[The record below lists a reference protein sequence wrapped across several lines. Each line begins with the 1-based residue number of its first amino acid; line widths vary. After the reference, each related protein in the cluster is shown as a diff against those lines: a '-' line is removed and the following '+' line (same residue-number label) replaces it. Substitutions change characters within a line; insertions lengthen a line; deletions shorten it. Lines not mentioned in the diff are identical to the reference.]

1 MSYTEILDY
10 MYSRLPMFHR
20 IGPPAYKPDLKNTI
34 KLCNLLGN
42 PQDNFRS
49 IHVAGTNGKGSVSHM
64 LASILQQQG
73 LRVGLYTS
81 PHLKDFR
88 ERIRVNGKKISKSYF
103 IAFIR
108 KHQPDFDKIQ
118 PSFFEMT
125 VGLAFQYFS
134 DQQVDIAVIETGLGG
149 RLDSTNVIKPL
160 LSVITNISYDHTQL
174 LGKTLARIAGEKA
187 GIIKPRIPVV
197 IGETQPETVNIF
209 KRVAK
214 SHGSSITFAD
224 RIYSTA
230 NVRPAGQRSKN
241 LVLDILRDDEP
252 WMRHI
257 SSPLPGIYQLK
268 NIVTVMAA
276 CDALNDQGFGISQEQ
291 IKTGIRDSAKLTGI
305 KGRWQVL
312 GKKPL
317 IVCDTGHNASGLTAI
332 IDQIGMTPHANL
344 HIVFGLVSDK
354 AVDDMLNILPRSA
367 TYYFCRADIP
377 RGLDAIELE
386 RKAGD
391 FNLKGKAYPSVISA
405 FGAAKKRAGPADMIF
420 VGGSTFVVAEV
431 I

>member
-34 KLCNLLGN
+34 ALCNLLGN
-42 PQDNFRS
+42 PQNDFRS
-49 IHVAGTNGKGSVSHM
+49 IHVAGTNGKGSVSHL
-64 LASILQQQG
+64 LASILQKQG

-81 PHLKDFR
+81 PHLRDFR

-108 KHQPDFDKIQ
+108 KHQPEFEKIR

-125 VGLAFQYFS
+125 VGLAFRYFS
-134 DQQVDIAVIETGLGG
+134 DQQIDIAVIETGLGG

-174 LGKTLARIAGEKA
+174 LGNTLAKITGEKA
-187 GIIKPRIPVV
+187 GIIKPGIPVV

-209 KRVAK
+209 KRKAR
-214 SHGSSITFAD
+214 SGGSLITFAD
-224 RIYSTA
+224 KIYTTG
-230 NVRPAGQRSKN
+230 NVRPAGQRSRN
-241 LVLDILRDDEP
+241 LVLDLFRHEEP

-268 NIVTVMAA
+268 NIVTVVAA
-276 CDALNDQGFGISQEQ
+276 CDALNELGFGISPEQ
-291 IKTGIRDSAKLTGI
+291 VKTGIRDTVKVTGLH
-305 KGRWQVL
+305 GRWQIL
-312 GKKPL
+312 GRNPL
-317 IVCDTGHNASGLTAI
+317 IVCDTGHNVSGLTAI
-332 IDQIGMTPHANL
+332 IDQIGMTPHSNL

-354 AVDDMLNILPRSA
+354 EVDDMLNTLPRSA
-367 TYYFCRADIP
+367 TYYFCKADIP
-377 RGLDAIELE
+377 RGMDAIELE

-391 FNLKGKAYPSVISA
+391 FNLKGKTYPSVKSA
-405 FGAAKKRAGPADMIF
+405 FEAAKKKAGPADLVF